1 MRALEFRRHTASD
14 GDVLTPEGIEAARA
28 IGQRLTG
35 PYHVMVSTGAQRA
48 TQTLACMLAAMQP
61 QPGRVGVDERFRSE
75 VEDEWRAAYAEAG
88 AGDLASFL
96 RVAPDLVESEAK
108 RFGEAARDLLSQL
121 GEGERA
127 LVVGHSPM
135 HEATVYGLTGTIVG
149 PLAKGGAVVILETEG
164 NLRIEHLDP

>member
-96 RVAPDLVESEAK
+96 RVAPD
-108 RFGEAARDLLSQL
+108 
-121 GEGERA
+121 
-127 LVVGHSPM
+127 
-135 HEATVYGLTGTIVG
+135 
-149 PLAKGGAVVILETEG
+149 
-164 NLRIEHLDP
+164 